1 MEMENKEIEKEVM
14 VDYIAKER
22 AERICGN
29 SILNACFVWGIAIS
43 YMAYTFYSI
52 TTALNLEQPSDGTF
66 CVFFIMLFFT
76 LAVPVAFLIA
86 LFPYEGIG
94 KEIQAARRFL
104 LESGQ
109 EASRENINILVN
121 KFYKES
127 WVRIEDMLYD
137 NSKAI
142 LAENMEFISGNEKVF
157 EIPRKGYENEKIMIG
172 GDMQ

>member
-104 LESGQ
+104 LESEQ
-109 EASRENINILVN
+109 EASRENINILMN
-121 KFYKES
+121 KFYKEN
-127 WVRIEDMLYD
+127 WVRIEDMLYE
-137 NSKAI
+137 NRKAI
-142 LAENMEFISGNEKVF
+142 SAENMEFISGNEKVF
-157 EIPRKGYENEKIMIG
+157 EIPRKDHKSGKIMIG
-172 GDMQ
+172 GDR